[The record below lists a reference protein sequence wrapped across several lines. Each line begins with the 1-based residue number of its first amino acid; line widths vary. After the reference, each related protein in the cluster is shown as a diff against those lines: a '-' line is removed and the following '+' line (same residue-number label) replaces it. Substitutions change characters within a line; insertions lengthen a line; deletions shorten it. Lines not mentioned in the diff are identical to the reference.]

1 MLLVLTG
8 VTAISVALLAYVNE
22 LTKEP
27 IAQANAKTLSD
38 AVSAVVPGFDNDPIA
53 EKKTQEVNGVQY
65 AVYPATKEGK
75 FIGAAVE
82 ATSMGFGGELK
93 VLVGFD
99 AEGKIIDYSLLSHVE
114 TPGLGSKAA
123 DWFKKGNKGDITGM
137 NPGEASLTV
146 SKDGGKVDAITAST
160 ITSRAFLNA
169 VNVAYA
175 AYAGQNTADGATG
188 ATQKNVEE
196 AAGANTATGATIKVE
211 LTDSVSA
218 KSERSR
224 DMNNFTVLMNG
235 IVKENPTFVL
245 LLGMCPTLG
254 TTSSAINGMGMGLAT
269 MFVLICS
276 NVVISAIKN
285 LIPDMVRIPS
295 FIVVIAS
302 FVTLLQMVMQA
313 YVPAL
318 YATLGLFIPL
328 IVVNCIV
335 LGRAEAFA
343 AKNNPVAS
351 FFDGLGMGLG
361 FTIALTLL
369 GAVREFLG
377 TGKIFNL
384 TILPEEYGMLVFV
397 LAPGAFIAL
406 GYLIALVN
414 SFKKA

>member
-1 MLLVLTG
+1 MISWRFIFQKLIHLILVFIGVSIVTFCISHVIPGDPARMLVGPHASPETLAARQSLGLDKPVLTQYAMYMEGLAHGDMG
-8 VTAISVALLAYVNE
+8 VSIRTQMPVSGELARYFPATLE
-22 LTKEP
+22 LTLAAMV
-27 IAQANAKTLSD
+27 IAVVFGIFLG
-38 AVSAVVPGFDNDPIA
+38 VLSAVHRDSWVDHICRVISMVGVSIPLFWSGVVCLILFYKVIPIF
-53 EKKTQEVNGVQY
+53 
-65 AVYPATKEGK
+65 PASGRLDTFLTPPPQVTGLY
-75 FIGAAVE
+75 V
-82 ATSMGFGGELK
+82 
-93 VLVGFD
+93 
-99 AEGKIIDYSLLSHVE
+99 ID
-114 TPGLGSKAA
+114 GLIA
-123 DWFKKGNKGDITGM
+123 GNMD
-137 NPGEASLTV
+137 
-146 SKDGGKVDAITAST
+146 
-160 ITSRAFLNA
+160 
-169 VNVAYA
+169 
-175 AYAGQNTADGATG
+175 
-188 ATQKNVEE
+188 
-196 AAGANTATGATIKVE
+196 
-211 LTDSVSA
+211 
-218 KSERSR
+218 
-224 DMNNFTVLMNG
+224 
-235 IVKENPTFVL
+235 
-245 LLGMCPTLG
+245 
-254 TTSSAINGMGMGLAT
+254 
-269 MFVLICS
+269 
-276 NVVISAIKN
+276 VVISAIKN